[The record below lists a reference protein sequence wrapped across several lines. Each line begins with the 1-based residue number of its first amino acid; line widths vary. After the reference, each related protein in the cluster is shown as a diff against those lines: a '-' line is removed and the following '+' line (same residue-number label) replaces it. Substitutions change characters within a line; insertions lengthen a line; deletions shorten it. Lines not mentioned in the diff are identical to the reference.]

1 MSIFKAYDIRGIYN
15 QEWDRDVAYRI
26 GTFLPDLLAAP
37 LLLVGHDARTSSPEI
52 LQALTDGIRDAGAA
66 VHCAGLATTP
76 MIYFGT
82 AHFDYPASVQITA
95 SHNSREYN
103 GLKISRAGALPVGY
117 DSGLATLEQWL
128 QQATPPPRAPRRG
141 SFQTVDIRE
150 AYLDFLGRYPRRF
163 PHLRLGVDCS
173 SGMAALLIKDVLGT
187 DEQIAYLYDEID
199 GTFPH
204 HEPNPLVAEN
214 IRDLQQLVGDRGL
227 DVGVIFDGD
236 GDRVMFVDEAG
247 RFIPPDLIIAVL
259 GEHFLAQESGWV
271 LHDIR
276 TSLSVTERIR
286 ELGGK
291 PYMWKVGHA
300 YAKHKLRELDAV
312 YGGELAG
319 HYYFRE
325 FFYCDSGILAALLVL
340 DIVNRAKARGETLS
354 GIIGRI
360 VRYACSG
367 EINFR
372 IARKRAAME
381 KLVAHFRARQEVRAF
396 YDFDGY
402 RIEFDDWWFNI
413 RPSNTEPYLR
423 LVCEAADEDRLAERL
438 RAIRAVLAEFEAE

>member
-1 MSIFKAYDIRGIYN
+1 MSIFKAYDIRGIYDHD
-15 QEWDRDVAYRI
+15 WDRDVAYRI
-26 GTFLPDLLAAP
+26 GGFLPALLEAP
-37 LLLVGHDARTSSPEI
+37 LLLVGHDARISSPEI

-82 AHFDYPASVQITA
+82 AHFDYPGSVQITA
-95 SHNSREYN
+95 SHNAREYN
-103 GLKISRAGALPVGY
+103 GLKISRAGSLPVGY
-117 DSGLATLEQWL
+117 DAGLVILERQIR
-128 QQATPPPRAPRRG
+128 QGTTPPRAPRRG
-141 SFQTVDIRE
+141 SFQTVDIRG
-150 AYLDFLGRYPRRF
+150 AYLDFLSRYPGRF
-163 PHLRLGVDCS
+163 SRLRLGVDCS
-173 SGMAALLIKDVLGT
+173 NGMAALLIKDVLGT
-187 DEQIAYLYDEID
+187 DENIAYLYDEID

-214 IRDLQQLVGDRGL
+214 IRDLQRLVVDRGL
-227 DVGVIFDGD
+227 DMGVIFDGD

-247 RFIPPDLIIAVL
+247 RFIPPDLIIALL
-259 GEHFLAQESGWV
+259 GEHFLPREKGWV

-286 ELGGK
+286 EMGGK

-300 YAKHKLRELDAV
+300 YAKRKMRELDAV

-340 DIVNRAKARGETLS
+340 DIVNKAKEEGQTLS
-354 GIIGRI
+354 GMIKRI

-372 IARKRAAME
+372 IARKREAMAKVTE
-381 KLVAHFRARQEVRAF
+381 YFRARQEVRSF
-396 YDFDGY
+396 YDFDGF
-402 RIEFDDWWFNI
+402 RMEFDDWWFNI

-423 LVCEAADEDRLAERL
+423 LVCEAADQDLLAEKL
-438 RAIRAVLAEFEAE
+438 RAIRAVLAEFEEA